1 MLTGT
6 QWNVSLY
13 TVLHGVVSFHITC
26 RITLSWT
33 GNCLIWAKHMQKA
46 YFEWKESR
54 TALVFTRT
62 VSAGS
67 ECVPQFVGWL
77 YSKWLEGECGKKG
90 SFKPGSQILQC
101 GIVQAI
107 KGIFRTACVIAELL
121 QCIKRLPCRKEG
133 RQMGE
138 DGGQAAGI
146 IRSKAWEFQM
156 WFPLHV
162 LLI

>member
-1 MLTGT
+1 MRAARHSSWDG
-6 QWNVSLY
+6 S
-13 TVLHGVVSFHITC
+13 TVNDL
-26 RITLSWT
+26 R
-33 GNCLIWAKHMQKA
+33 
-46 YFEWKESR
+46 ESVER
-54 TALVFTRT
+54 
-62 VSAGS
+62 
-67 ECVPQFVGWL
+67 
-77 YSKWLEGECGKKG
+77 KG

-156 WFPLHV
+156 
-162 LLI
+162 